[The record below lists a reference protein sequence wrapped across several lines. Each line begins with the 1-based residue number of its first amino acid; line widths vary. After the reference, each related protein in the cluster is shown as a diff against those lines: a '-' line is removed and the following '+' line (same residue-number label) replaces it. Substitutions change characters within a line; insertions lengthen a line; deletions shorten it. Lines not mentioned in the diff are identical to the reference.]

1 MADPSDYDE
10 WYAKDVKDMLTSI
23 HTKLEDPM
31 TMSFCHDVLDRLEKM
46 ENAIKRFDHHQR
58 TIMVGWNSFLE
69 HAGMQLNHLFRG
81 RVPAPILRKLLE
93 ASFRDEPKHAT
104 TPDK

>member
-1 MADPSDYDE
+1 MADEMGPDE
-10 WYAKDVKDMLTSI
+10 MTQAFMNDILVRLQAIEASVK
-23 HTKLEDPM
+23 K
-31 TMSFCHDVLDRLEKM
+31 
-46 ENAIKRFDHHQR
+46 FDHHQR

-81 RVPAPILRKLLE
+81 RVPAPILRRLLE
-93 ASFRDEPKHAT
+93 ASFRDEPKHAA